1 LDRLSYTNN
10 GFILGLEMSTRKT
23 NLTLTNLAA
32 KKLLGKAHTSNLKD
46 VSNEAIPSNVS
57 VVSEGVFAEVIPNAP
72 GSSFYTVYSASSGDP
87 GTVEKVYFKVVEATG
102 TRYDADGET
111 NGGPGDESSDFG
123 PHGYY
128 LQLASDYETSSSNSN
143 AGTGVFVNDS
153 VVYSSR
159 GALQLIPPFTSTGN
173 PNPYQLKLYN
183 SSDVEISFTDN
194 IDWTVDYYAGTIFVQ
209 DYTASVSGIS
219 KVPVSASAYI
229 YVGKYL
235 NDKISDISASAG
247 GDAVTALNNQAENRL
262 VTIGSTTTE
271 LDGEANLTFDGSEFI
286 LTGSSIFNG
295 ALTSSHIVPLSDE
308 QYDLGQVNLKYE
320 NLYAKFLDGGL
331 MFTAINDEGGTISRG
346 QVVYVKGIQGQTPT
360 IALAAADDASKMPA
374 MGLVAD
380 GTVNDGNEVRIVTL
394 GRLNGFD
401 TSAFSAGETLYVQT
415 GSGGVSGSLTNS
427 APTGS
432 GALIQNIARV
442 LKSDNSGQVRVGG
455 AGRTNATPNLD
466 KGHIFIG
473 NDSDQAVQDSTIFV
487 SSSANKVGIN
497 TINATHTLTVNGT
510 VSASAYLGIEAGI
523 SYSRRAVSATI
534 TASVSDTILG
544 VSGAAAIDIRLP
556 SAGDYDAGQ
565 YFTVKDE
572 SGAADTKNITIL
584 ASGSQTIDGQNSIIL
599 ESPYAAINI
608 YSDGTSKFFIY

>member
-1 LDRLSYTNN
+1 
-10 GFILGLEMSTRKT
+10 MAKT
-23 NLTLTNLAA
+23 NVTFTNFAA
-32 KKLLGKAHTSNLKD
+32 KKLLGKAQTRPSLTD
-46 VSNEAIPSNVS
+46 AEEAYPSNVS
-57 VVSEGVFAEVIPNAP
+57 VPGAGVFAESIPREPGTDYYTLYSASADAPATVERVYFDCVAISDGYYDADSSGDEGGEPSQGFANHAYYLKLPSNYETTSSNPLTGSGNFVNDKRLYLSRGGLQLVPPFTTDAGLP
-72 GSSFYTVYSASSGDP
+72 GSSGNNRYYVELFSGDP
-87 GTVEKVYFKVVEATG
+87 TNPANKISST
-102 TRYDADGET
+102 DA
-111 NGGPGDESSDFG
+111 
-123 PHGYY
+123 
-128 LQLASDYETSSSNSN
+128 
-143 AGTGVFVNDS
+143 
-153 VVYSSR
+153 
-159 GALQLIPPFTSTGN
+159 
-173 PNPYQLKLYN
+173 
-183 SSDVEISFTDN
+183 
-194 IDWTVDYYAGTIFVQ
+194 IDWQFDYY
-209 DYTASVSGIS
+209 SGIIFIQD
-219 KVPVSASAYI
+219 SASAPPVTASAYL

-235 NDKISDISASAG
+235 DEKLTDLSSSIGSG
-247 GDAVTALNNQAENRL
+247 GGSGTITALNNQAENRL

-346 QVVYVKGIQGQTPT
+346 QLVYVKGIQGQTPT

-544 VSGAAAIDIRLP
+544 VSGATAIDIRLP